1 MSRLKLKRNPRK
13 AACHRC
19 SSLKLRIIAVSAN
32 LEALVATAAL
42 TTTSGAQPSILYEKL
57 VLNPGKTADIV
68 SRIEVQ
74 HGSIMEHNRLIWV
87 LEADEKEI
95 LEVLLKNHFFH
106 FTRLAPERWL
116 LSGNIRTVI
125 EYATSNEC
133 ELSFAL
139 IESIQSFAPHIYE
152 HARRKNM

>member
-1 MSRLKLKRNPRK
+1 M
-13 AACHRC
+13 
-19 SSLKLRIIAVSAN
+19 KLRIVTVTAN

-57 VLNPGKTADIV
+57 VLNPDKTADIV

-74 HGSIMEHNRLIWV
+74 HGSIMEHNRLTWI

-95 LEVLLKNHFFH
+95 LEVLLKNQFFH
-106 FTRLAPERWL
+106 FTRLAPERWMV
-116 LSGNIRTVI
+116 SGNLRAVL
-125 EYATSNEC
+125 EYVSSNEG

-152 HARRKNM
+152 HARRKYA